1 MCNEIDYA
9 ILEEYLAKPKQKEQ
23 KEKIGRTNP
32 GRSLITKYYL
42 RTMCTI

>member
-23 KEKIGRTNP
+23 KEKELEEPI
-32 GRSLITKYYL
+32 LVEA
-42 RTMCTI
+42 